1 MLSSM
6 NKNPDFR
13 DEDVVAE
20 LRVVIL
26 RNGAMGV
33 MGAIGDERYAI
44 ACLEQAIQ
52 SVKDHHRRLRGDG
65 SMLITPACDT
75 PLRG

>member
-1 MLSSM
+1 MWSSM
-6 NKNPDFR
+6 NNPDIR

-20 LRVVIL
+20 LKIVIL
-26 RNGAMGV
+26 RSGAMGV
-33 MGAIGDERYAI
+33 MGSIGDEKYAV

-65 SMLITPACDT
+65 SMLITPSYDT
-75 PLRG
+75 PLAN

>member
-1 MLSSM
+1 MS
-6 NKNPDFR
+6 KADDFR
-13 DEDVVAE
+13 DEDVIAE

-26 RNGAMGV
+26 GNGSMGV
-33 MGAIGDERYAI
+33 MGAIGDEHYAV

-65 SMLITPACDT
+65 SMLITPAYDT